1 MATYKSDFL
10 NVLDQRGFIHQLS
23 HPDALDAR
31 LCEGPITGYIGF
43 DCTADSLH
51 VGSLVQIMLLYW
63 LQQTGHRPIALMG
76 SGTTRV
82 GDPSGKDEMRKML
95 TDEVIESNKS
105 ALQRSFA
112 KLLKFGDGPTDA
124 VMADNADWLL
134 DLKLLEF
141 LRTYGRHFSINEMI
155 KRDSV
160 QTRLER
166 EQHMSL
172 LEFNYSVFQAYDF
185 FELHQRYGC
194 QLQMGGSDQWGNIIS
209 GVDFG
214 RKASKASYFAV
225 TTPLIATASGVKM
238 GKTMD
243 GAIWLNPDRLAAYE
257 FWQFWRNVE
266 DADVG
271 RFFRLFTAMPI
282 DEIER
287 IEKLDGSE
295 INDAKALLA
304 TTVTAMIH
312 DQAAAEQAEKTARA
326 TFEQGALDL
335 SLPTVEVSKADLNAG
350 IGTLAAFVTAGL
362 ASSNGE
368 ARRNL
373 KSGALRIN
381 DEVATDERA
390 TLTEAN
396 TLPEGVIKL
405 SVGKKRHVLI
415 KPV

>member
-1 MATYKSDFL
+1 MAKYKSEFL
-10 NVLDQRGFIHQLS
+10 QTLDERGFIHQLS

-31 LCEGPITGYIGF
+31 LCEGPVTGYIGF

-63 LQQTGHRPIALMG
+63 LQQTGNRPIALMG

-105 ALQRSFA
+105 CIQRSFA

-124 VMADNADWLL
+124 IMADNADWLL
-134 DLKLLEF
+134 DLKLVDF
-141 LRTYGRHFSINEMI
+141 LRNYGRHFSINEMI

-185 FELHQRYGC
+185 FELNTRYGC

-214 RKASKASYFAV
+214 RRASADNYFAV
-225 TTPLIATASGVKM
+225 TTPLITAASGVKM
-238 GKTMD
+238 GKTAA
-243 GAIWLNPDRLAAYE
+243 GAVWLNPDRLSAYD
-257 FWQFWRNVE
+257 FWQFWRNTE

-271 RFFRLFTAMPI
+271 RFLRLFTTLPL
-282 DEIER
+282 DEIKRVEQ
-287 IEKLDGSE
+287 LDGAE
-295 INDAKALLA
+295 INDAKIMLA
-304 TTVTAMIH
+304 TNITTMMH
-312 DQAAAEQAEKTARA
+312 DRQAAGQAEITARA

-335 SLPTVEVSKADLNAG
+335 SLPTIEVPLSDLNAG
-350 IGTLAAFVTAGL
+350 MGILAACVAAGL
-362 ASSNGE
+362 AGSNGE
-368 ARRNL
+368 ARRHV
-373 KSGALRIN
+373 KSGALRVN
-381 DEVATDERA
+381 DEAVADDRA

-396 TLPEGVIKL
+396 LLPEGVIKI

-415 KPV
+415 KAV

>member
-1 MATYKSDFL
+1 MTYKSEFL
-10 NVLDQRGFIHQLS
+10 QTIEERGFIHQLS
-23 HPDALDAR
+23 HPQALDER
-31 LCEGPITGYIGF
+31 LCEGPITAYIGF

-95 TDEVIESNKS
+95 TDEVIESNKT

-112 KLLKFGDGPTDA
+112 KLIKFGDGPTDA
-124 VMADNADWLL
+124 IMADNADWLL

-141 LRTYGRHFSINEMI
+141 LREYGRHFSINEMI

-185 FELHQRYGC
+185 FELNKRYGC
-194 QLQMGGSDQWGNIIS
+194 QLQLGGSDQWGNIIS

-214 RKASKASYFAV
+214 RRASKNNYFAA

-243 GAIWLNPDRLAAYE
+243 GAIWLNPDRLDAYP
-257 FWQFWRNVE
+257 FWQFWRNVD

-271 RFFRLFTAMPI
+271 RFFRLFTTLPMS
-282 DEIER
+282 EIAR
-287 IEKLDGSE
+287 IEKCEGAELNE
-295 INDAKALLA
+295 AKALLA
-304 TTVTAMIH
+304 TTVTATMH
-312 DQAAAEQAEKTARA
+312 DQASADRAAQTAKA
-326 TFEQGALDL
+326 TFEEGAIDL
-335 SLPTVEVSKADLNAG
+335 SLPSVVISKSDLNAG
-350 IGTLAAFVTAGL
+350 IGVLNAAVLSGL
-362 ASSNGE
+362 AGSNGE
-368 ARRNL
+368 ARRMI
-373 KSGALRIN
+373 KSGALKLN
-381 DEVATDERA
+381 DNKVEDERSSIS
-390 TLTEAN
+390 EAD
-396 TLPEGVIKL
+396 LLAEGVIKI
-405 SVGKKRHVLI
+405 SSGKKRHILLR
-415 KPV
+415 PE